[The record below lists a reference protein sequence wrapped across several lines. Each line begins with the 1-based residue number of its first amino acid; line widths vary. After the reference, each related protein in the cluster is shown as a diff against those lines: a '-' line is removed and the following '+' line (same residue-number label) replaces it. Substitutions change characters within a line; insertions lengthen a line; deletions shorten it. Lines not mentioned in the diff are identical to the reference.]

1 MEARMTM
8 PVFKELALA
17 APALVLF
24 LFVSDVFLGPGENEH
39 IKNSI
44 TSISPRVGADLVSAE
59 RWLAKDSIA
68 SGSAWIGADSVPAER
83 WLVKDS
89 ITTGEAWMG
98 SADRRFAREVTP
110 AARVRKAFAQF
121 VPGKSGRAI

>member
-1 MEARMTM
+1 MTM
-8 PVFKELALA
+8 PVFKELAVA
-17 APALVLF
+17 APALVLS

-39 IKNSI
+39 IKDSI
-44 TSISPRVGADLVSAE
+44 ASVSPRAAADLVPVE
-59 RWLAKDSIA
+59 RWLAKDPIPSA
-68 SGSAWIGADSVPAER
+68 SVWIGADSVPAER

-98 SADRRFAREVTP
+98 SADRRLAREVTP

-121 VPGKSGRAI
+121 VPGKSDRAI

>member
-1 MEARMTM
+1 MTM

-17 APALVLF
+17 APAMVLF
-24 LFVSDVFLGPGENEH
+24 LFVSDVFLGPGENER
-39 IKNSI
+39 IKDPI
-44 TSISPRVGADLVSAE
+44 TSVSPRVGADLVPAE
-59 RWLAKDSIA
+59 RWLAMNTTA
-68 SGSAWIGADSVPAER
+68 SRSAWIGTDSVPAER

-98 SADRRFAREVTP
+98 SADRRFAMQVTP
-110 AARVRKAFAQF
+110 AVQVRKAFAQF

>member
-1 MEARMTM
+1 MTM

-17 APALVLF
+17 APALVLS
-24 LFVSDVFLGPGENEH
+24 LFISDVFLGPGESER
-39 IKNSI
+39 IKDPI
-44 TSISPRVGADLVSAE
+44 TSVSPRAAADLIPAE
-59 RWLAKDSIA
+59 RWLAMDTTA
-68 SGSAWIGADSVPAER
+68 SRSAWIGTDSVPAER

-110 AARVRKAFAQF
+110 AVRVRKAFAQF

>member
-1 MEARMTM
+1 MTM

-17 APALVLF
+17 TPALVLS

-39 IKNSI
+39 IKDPI
-44 TSISPRVGADLVSAE
+44 TSVSPRVGADLVLAE
-59 RWLAKDSIA
+59 RWLAKDSTA
-68 SGSAWIGADSVPAER
+68 SRSAWIGADSVPAER

-98 SADRRFAREVTP
+98 SADRRFASEVTP
-110 AARVRKAFAQF
+110 AARVKKAFAQF
-121 VPGKSGRAI
+121 VPGESGRAI